1 MFKRRILYLLIGD
14 TALLAGCYLA
24 AYLFAS
30 SQGYVPPMELDVFLL
45 LDNGL
50 IEILGVLITILLGMY
65 FLGLYERI
73 RVQSVPGLIQ
83 DLLLVFGVA
92 FLVQAIA
99 SYSKTQLVLSRWVML
114 YGSGAGAIALLVW
127 RSLYSI
133 EVVRRSGRQG
143 VLFLGDSPLVERV
156 RDFIAGNPEAGFAT
170 IGCIRS
176 LHQNDGLFAITQD
189 EASADMRVLSLA
201 DTVQQLRP
209 ERVAVADSVELDD
222 EIRSQLLTCSM
233 LGLNVESVGTVYE
246 EIFGRVAIE
255 TVTLNQLV
263 FSPAFRP
270 RPWVLMLQEVYGR
283 AIALVGILLTWPL
296 MILAAIAVRMDSGSP
311 VLFRQV
317 RIGRNGVP
325 FEFLKFRSM
334 YADVDK
340 RLGGPV
346 RAKENDPRITRV
358 GKWIRLTRIDEL
370 PQFFNVL
377 RGEMTLVGPR
387 PEMPEFE
394 ADLVTQIPL
403 YTQRHRVKP
412 GITGWA
418 QIHHVPEDSL
428 ETTVRKLEYDLYYIK
443 HLSPALD
450 FLTMFHTA
458 KAILMRIGAR

>member
-1 MFKRRILYLLIGD
+1 MFKRRILYLLLGD
-14 TALLAGCYLA
+14 AGLLAAGYML
-24 AYLFAS
+24 AYLIARN
-30 SQGYVPPMELDVFLL
+30 QGLVPPMDLDVFLM

-50 IEILGVLITILLGMY
+50 IEILGVLITVLLGMY

-73 RVQSVPGLIQ
+73 RVQSFPALTQ
-83 DLLLVFGVA
+83 DLFLVFGVA

-99 SYSKTQLVLSRWVML
+99 SYSKAQIVLSRWVML
-114 YGSGAGAIALLVW
+114 YGSALAGLFLLLW
-127 RSLYSI
+127 RSYYSV
-133 EVVRRSGRQG
+133 EVVRRSGREG
-143 VLFLGDSPLVERV
+143 VLFLGDSPLVKRV
-156 RDFIAGNPEAGFAT
+156 RNFIEETPEAGFAT
-170 IGCIRS
+170 IACIRS
-176 LHQNDGLFAITQD
+176 LHSEADLPAAVRAGGGSITNP
-189 EASADMRVLSLA
+189 MSLA
-201 DTVQQLRP
+201 ETVQQLRP

-233 LGLNVESVGTVYE
+233 LGLNVENIGTLYE

-270 RPWVLMLQEVYGR
+270 RHWVLMLQEVYSR
-283 AIALVGILLTWPL
+283 VVALVGILLTWPL
-296 MILAAIAVRMDSGSP
+296 MLLAAIAVRLDSGSP

-334 YADVDK
+334 YAGADK

-346 RAKENDPRITRV
+346 RARENDPRITRV

-394 ADLVTQIPL
+394 ADLVTKIPL

-418 QIHHVPEDSL
+418 QIHHAPEDSL
-428 ETTVRKLEYDLYYIK
+428 EDTIRKLEYDLYYIK

-458 KAILMRIGAR
+458 KAILLRIGAR

>member
-1 MFKRRILYLLIGD
+1 MFKRRIFYLLIGD
-14 TALLAGCYLA
+14 AGLLAGGYLL
-24 AYLFAS
+24 AYLFAR
-30 SQGYVPPMELDVFLL
+30 SQGLIPPMDLELFLL

-50 IEILGVLITILLGMY
+50 IEILGVVATVLLGMY

-73 RVQSVPGLIQ
+73 RVHSFPALVQ

-99 SYSKTQLVLSRWVML
+99 SYSKTQIVLSRWVML
-114 YGSGAGAIALLVW
+114 YGSALAGLFLLLW
-127 RSLYSI
+127 RSFYSAG
-133 EVVRRSGRQG
+133 VVRRSGRQG

-156 RDFIAGNPEAGFAT
+156 RDFIEETPEAGFAT
-170 IGCIRS
+170 IACLRS
-176 LHQNDGLFAITQD
+176 LHPESGQPGSPRKAASGMAI
-189 EASADMRVLSLA
+189 MSLA

-233 LGLNVESVGTVYE
+233 LGLNVENIGTIYE

-270 RPWVLMLQEVYGR
+270 RHWVLALQEIYGR
-283 AIALVGILLTWPL
+283 VIALAGILLTWPL
-296 MILAAIAVRMDSGSP
+296 MLLAAIAVRLDSPGP

-317 RIGRNGVP
+317 RIGRNGDP

-334 YADVDK
+334 YAGVDE

-346 RAKENDPRITRV
+346 RARENDPRITRV

-418 QIHHVPEDSL
+418 QIHHAPEDSL
-428 ETTVRKLEYDLYYIK
+428 EDTIRKLEYDLYYIK

-458 KAILMRIGAR
+458 KAILLRIGAR

>member
-1 MFKRRILYLLIGD
+1 MFRRRILYLFSGD
-14 TALLAGCYLA
+14 VAILAGSYVLA
-24 AYLFAS
+24 FLFARH
-30 SQGYVPPMELDVFLL
+30 QGYIAETDLDLFLL
-45 LDNGL
+45 LENGL
-50 IEILGVLITILLGMY
+50 AEIVLVVGTVLFGMY

-73 RVQSVPGLIQ
+73 RVPSFAGLLQ

-92 FLVQAIA
+92 FLIQAIA
-99 SYSKTQLVLSRWVML
+99 SYSKSNLVLSRWIML
-114 YGSGAGAIALLVW
+114 YGSAGGGVGLVLW
-127 RSLYSI
+127 RLFYSY
-133 EVVRRSGRQG
+133 EVVRRSGQQG
-143 VLFLGDSPLVERV
+143 VLFLGDSPLVRRV
-156 RDFIAGNPEAGFAT
+156 RDYIAAYPESGFAT
-170 IGCIRS
+170 IGC
-176 LHQNDGLFAITQD
+176 LHTLNYGAKG
-189 EASADMRVLSLA
+189 ESAGGSEGAAVETTVSLA
-201 DTVQQLRP
+201 ETVKKLRP
-209 ERVAVADSVELDD
+209 ERIAVADTVELDD
-222 EIRSQLLTCSM
+222 ELRSQLLDCSM
-233 LGLNVESVGTVYE
+233 VGLNVESVGSIYE

-263 FSPAFRP
+263 FSPSFRP
-270 RPWVLMLQEVYGR
+270 KPSALLLQEIYGR
-283 AIALVGILLTWPL
+283 LIALVGILITWPL
-296 MILAAIAVRMDSGSP
+296 MLVAAIAVRLDSGSP

-334 YADVDK
+334 YADIDK

-358 GKWIRLTRIDEL
+358 GRWIRLTRIDEL

-394 ADLVTQIPL
+394 AELVNQIPL

-428 ETTVRKLEYDLYYIK
+428 ENTIRKLEYDLYYIK
-443 HLSPALD
+443 NLSPALD
-450 FLTMFHTA
+450 FFTMFHTA
-458 KAILMRIGAR
+458 KAILFRIGAR

>member
-1 MFKRRILYLLIGD
+1 MFRRRILYLFLGD
-14 TALLAGCYLA
+14 VAILVGSYVA
-24 AYLFAS
+24 AFLFARH
-30 SQGYVPPMELDVFLL
+30 QGYVPEIDLDLFLL

-50 IEILGVLITILLGMY
+50 IEIALVVATVLFGIY

-73 RVQSVPGLIQ
+73 RVQSVSGLLQ

-92 FLVQAIA
+92 FLIQAIA
-99 SYSKTQLVLSRWVML
+99 SYSKSNLVLSRWMML
-114 YGSGAGAIALLVW
+114 YGSAGGGLALLLW
-127 RSLYSI
+127 RLLYSY
-133 EVVRRSGRQG
+133 EVVRRAGQQG
-143 VLFLGDSPLVERV
+143 VLFLGDSPLVRRI
-156 RDFIAGNPEAGFAT
+156 RDHIAANPESGFAT
-170 IGCIRS
+170 IGC
-176 LHQNDGLFAITQD
+176 LHTLKYGAQGELPHGSQGAIVENAVT
-189 EASADMRVLSLA
+189 LA
-201 DTVQQLRP
+201 DTVKKLHP
-209 ERVAVADSVELDD
+209 ERIAVADTVELDD
-222 EIRSQLLTCSM
+222 ELRSQLLDCSM
-233 LGLNVESVGTVYE
+233 VGLNVESVGSIYE

-263 FSPAFRP
+263 FSPSFRP
-270 RPWVLMLQEVYGR
+270 KPSALLLQEIYGR
-283 AIALVGILLTWPL
+283 LIALIGILLTWPL
-296 MILAAIAVRMDSGSP
+296 MLIAALAVLLDSGRP
-311 VLFRQV
+311 ILFRQR

-334 YADVDK
+334 YADIDK

-346 RAKENDPRITRV
+346 RARENDPRITRV
-358 GKWIRLTRIDEL
+358 GRWIRLTRIDEL

-394 ADLVTQIPL
+394 AELVNQIPL

-428 ETTVRKLEYDLYYIK
+428 ENTVRKLEYDLYYIK

-450 FLTMFHTA
+450 FFTMFHTA
-458 KAILMRIGAR
+458 KAILFRIGAR

>member
-1 MFKRRILYLLIGD
+1 MFRRRILYLFLGD
-14 TALLAGCYLA
+14 VAILVGSYIA
-24 AYLFAS
+24 AFLFVRR
-30 SQGYVPPMELDVFLL
+30 QGYLPEIDLDLFLL

-50 IEILGVLITILLGMY
+50 IEIALVVGTVLFGVY

-73 RVQSVPGLIQ
+73 RVQSVSGLIQ

-92 FLVQAIA
+92 FLIQAIA
-99 SYSKTQLVLSRWVML
+99 SYSKSNLVLSRWMML
-114 YGSGAGAIALLVW
+114 YGSAGGGMALVVW
-127 RSLYSI
+127 RLLYSY
-133 EVVRRSGRQG
+133 EVLRRAGQQG
-143 VLFLGDSPLVERV
+143 VLFLGDSPLVRRI
-156 RDFIAGNPEAGFAT
+156 RDHIAAKPESGFAT
-170 IGCIRS
+170 IGC
-176 LHQNDGLFAITQD
+176 LHTLNYGAQGDMPEGSKGAIVEET
-189 EASADMRVLSLA
+189 VSLA
-201 DTVQQLRP
+201 ETVKKLRP
-209 ERVAVADSVELDD
+209 ERIAVADTVELDD
-222 EIRSQLLTCSM
+222 ELRSQLLDCSM
-233 LGLNVESVGTVYE
+233 VGLNVESVGSIYE

-263 FSPAFRP
+263 FSPSFRP
-270 RPWVLMLQEVYGR
+270 KPSALLLQEIYGR
-283 AIALVGILLTWPL
+283 LIALVGILLTWPL
-296 MILAAIAVRMDSGSP
+296 MLAAAVAVRLDSGSP
-311 VLFRQV
+311 ILFRQR

-334 YADVDK
+334 YADIDK

-358 GKWIRLTRIDEL
+358 GRWIRLTRIDEL

-394 ADLVTQIPL
+394 AELVNQIPL

-428 ETTVRKLEYDLYYIK
+428 ENTVRKLEYDLYYIK

-450 FLTMFHTA
+450 FFTMFHTA
-458 KAILMRIGAR
+458 KAILFRIGAR

>member
-1 MFKRRILYLLIGD
+1 MFKRRILYLLTGD
-14 TALLAGCYLA
+14 TVLLAGSYLA

-30 SQGYVPPMELDVFLL
+30 RRGYVPAMDLDVFLL

-50 IEILGVLITILLGMY
+50 IEILGVMVTLLLGMY

-73 RVQSVPGLIQ
+73 RVQSFPGLIQ

-99 SYSKTQLVLSRWVML
+99 SYSKTQIVLSRWVML
-114 YGSGAGAIALLVW
+114 YGSAVGAIALLVW
-127 RSLYSI
+127 RTLYSI

-156 RDFIAGNPEAGFAT
+156 RDFIAGNPEAGFVT

-176 LHQNDGLFAITQD
+176 LHQNEGSLAKESK
-189 EASADMRVLSLA
+189 EAEDLKVRSLA
-201 DTVQQLRP
+201 DTVQHLNP

-283 AIALVGILLTWPL
+283 VIALVGILLTWPL
-296 MILAAIAVRMDSGSP
+296 MILAAIAVRIDSGSP

-428 ETTVRKLEYDLYYIK
+428 ENTVRKLEYDLYYIK

>member
-1 MFKRRILYLLIGD
+1 MFRRRVLFLLVGD
-14 TALLAGCYLA
+14 LAILAGSYIA
-24 AYLFAS
+24 AFFFS
-30 SQGYVPPMELDVFLL
+30 RRQGYIPEMDLDLFLF

-50 IEILGVLITILLGMY
+50 IEIAAVIATILFGMY

-73 RVQSVPGLIQ
+73 RVQSVPALLQ

-92 FLVQAIA
+92 FLIQAIA
-99 SYSKTQLVLSRWVML
+99 SYSKSNFVLSRWIML
-114 YGSGAGAIALLVW
+114 YGSALGGFSLILWRIA
-127 RSLYSI
+127 YSY

-143 VLFLGDSPLVERV
+143 VLFLGDSPLVRRV
-156 RDFIAGNPEAGFAT
+156 RDYIAANPESGFA
-170 IGCIRS
+170 IMGCLHTLS
-176 LHQNDGLFAITQD
+176 LGANSNRTDGLPGTETGQPI
-189 EASADMRVLSLA
+189 SLA
-201 DTVQQLRP
+201 ETVKKLRP
-209 ERVAVADSVELDD
+209 ERIAVADSVELDD
-222 EIRSQLLTCSM
+222 ELRSQLLDCSM
-233 LGLNVESVGTVYE
+233 VGLNVESIGTIYE

-263 FSPAFRP
+263 FSPSFRP
-270 RPWVLMLQEVYGR
+270 KPSALLMQEIYGR
-283 AIALVGILLTWPL
+283 LIALAGILLTWPL
-296 MILAAIAVRMDSGSP
+296 MLLAAIAVRLDSSGP
-311 VLFRQV
+311 ILFRQI

-325 FEFLKFRSM
+325 FVFLKFRSM
-334 YADVDK
+334 YADIDK

-358 GKWIRLTRIDEL
+358 GRWIRLTRIDEL

-377 RGEMTLVGPR
+377 RGDMTLVGPR

-394 ADLVTQIPL
+394 ADLVKQIPL

-428 ETTVRKLEYDLYYIK
+428 ENTIRKLEYDLYYIK

-450 FLTMFHTA
+450 FFTMFHTA
-458 KAILMRIGAR
+458 KAILFRIGAR

>member
-1 MFKRRILYLLIGD
+1 MFKRRILYLLTGD
-14 TALLAGCYLA
+14 ILLLAASFLA

-30 SQGYVPPMELDVFLL
+30 RQGYVPAMELDVFLL

-50 IEILGVLITILLGMY
+50 IEILGVMGTVLLGMY

-73 RVQSVPGLIQ
+73 RVQSLPGLIQ

-114 YGSGAGAIALLVW
+114 YGSALGGVALLIW
-127 RSLYSI
+127 RTLYSI
-133 EVVRRSGRQG
+133 EILRRSGRQG

-156 RDFIAGNPEAGFAT
+156 RDFIAANPEAGFAT

-176 LHQNDGLFAITQD
+176 LHRDEGLTSLTEDA
-189 EASADMRVLSLA
+189 ENADTRVLSLA

-209 ERVAVADSVELDD
+209 ERVALADSVELDD

-263 FSPAFRP
+263 FSPSFRP
-270 RPWVLMLQEVYGR
+270 KPWVLMMQEVYGR
-283 AIALVGILLTWPL
+283 VIALTGILLTWPL
-296 MILAAIAVRMDSGSP
+296 MVLAAVAVRLDSGSP

-394 ADLVTQIPL
+394 EELVPLIPL

-428 ETTVRKLEYDLYYIK
+428 ENTVRKLEYDLYYIK

>member
-14 TALLAGCYLA
+14 ILLLAGSFLA

-30 SQGYVPPMELDVFLL
+30 RQGYVPSMELDVFLL

-50 IEILGVLITILLGMY
+50 IEIAGVMVTVLLGMY

-73 RVQSVPGLIQ
+73 RVQSLPGLIQ

-114 YGSGAGAIALLVW
+114 YGSALGGIALLIW

-156 RDFIAGNPEAGFAT
+156 RDFIAANPEAGFAT

-176 LHQNDGLFAITQD
+176 LHRDEGLIGLTEDA
-189 EASADMRVLSLA
+189 EKADTRILSLA
-201 DTVQQLRP
+201 DTVQQLDP

-246 EIFGRVAIE
+246 EMFGRVAIE

-283 AIALVGILLTWPL
+283 VIALTGILLTWPL
-296 MILAAIAVRMDSGSP
+296 MVLAAVAVRLDSGSP

-317 RIGRNGVP
+317 RIGRNG
-325 FEFLKFRSM
+325 
-334 YADVDK
+334 
-340 RLGGPV
+340 
-346 RAKENDPRITRV
+346 
-358 GKWIRLTRIDEL
+358 
-370 PQFFNVL
+370 
-377 RGEMTLVGPR
+377 
-387 PEMPEFE
+387 
-394 ADLVTQIPL
+394 
-403 YTQRHRVKP
+403 
-412 GITGWA
+412 
-418 QIHHVPEDSL
+418 
-428 ETTVRKLEYDLYYIK
+428 
-443 HLSPALD
+443 
-450 FLTMFHTA
+450 
-458 KAILMRIGAR
+458 

>member
-1 MFKRRILYLLIGD
+1 
-14 TALLAGCYLA
+14 
-24 AYLFAS
+24 
-30 SQGYVPPMELDVFLL
+30 
-45 LDNGL
+45 
-50 IEILGVLITILLGMY
+50 
-65 FLGLYERI
+65 
-73 RVQSVPGLIQ
+73 
-83 DLLLVFGVA
+83 
-92 FLVQAIA
+92 
-99 SYSKTQLVLSRWVML
+99 ML
-114 YGSGAGAIALLVW
+114 YGSALAGVGLIAW
-127 RSLYSI
+127 RSFYGYEL
-133 EVVRRSGRQG
+133 VRRSGRQG

-156 RDFIAGNPEAGFAT
+156 RLYIEQSPEAGFAA
-170 IGCIRS
+170 IGCIKT
-176 LHQNDGLFAITQD
+176 LHENEGNSGFPHNEQPSESG
-189 EASADMRVLSLA
+189 VLSLA
-201 DTVQQLRP
+201 GTIQRLRP
-209 ERVAVADSVELDD
+209 ERVAVSDSVELDD
-222 EIRSQLLTCSM
+222 EVRSQLLTCSM

-246 EIFGRVAIE
+246 EVFGRVAIE

-270 RPWVLMLQEVYGR
+270 RPWMLALQDIYGR
-283 AIALVGILLTWPL
+283 VIALTGILLTWPL
-296 MILAAIAVRMDSGSP
+296 MLLAAIAVRLDSGSP

-334 YADVDK
+334 YADADK

-358 GKWIRLTRIDEL
+358 GRWIRLTRIDEL

-377 RGEMTLVGPR
+377 RGDMTLVGPR

-394 ADLVTQIPL
+394 ADLVKQIPL

-428 ETTVRKLEYDLYYIK
+428 ESTIRKLEYDLFYIK

-458 KAILMRIGAR
+458 KTILLRIGAR

>member
-14 TALLAGCYLA
+14 AGLLAACYLL
-24 AYLFAS
+24 AYLFARRR
-30 SQGYVPPMELDVFLL
+30 GFVPQMDLDVFLL

-50 IEILGVLITILLGMY
+50 IEILGVIATVLLGMY

-73 RVQSVPGLIQ
+73 RVQSLPGLIQ

-99 SYSKTQLVLSRWVML
+99 SYSRTEIVLSRWVML
-114 YGSGAGAIALLVW
+114 YGSAFAGIALLIW
-127 RSLYSI
+127 RSLYSFEI
-133 EVVRRSGRQG
+133 VRRSGRQG

-156 RDFIAGNPEAGFAT
+156 RDFIEASPEAGFAS

-176 LHQNDGLFAITQD
+176 LHRSEGP
-189 EASADMRVLSLA
+189 ADSPRNGQRRESGTLSLA
-201 DTVQQLRP
+201 DSVQQLRP

-233 LGLNVESVGTVYE
+233 LGMNVESVGTVYE

-270 RPWVLMLQEVYGR
+270 RPWTLMLQEIYGR
-283 AIALVGILLTWPL
+283 VIALVGILLTWPL
-296 MILAAIAVRMDSGSP
+296 MLLAAVAVRLDSGSP
-311 VLFRQV
+311 ILFRQV

-334 YADVDK
+334 YAGVDD

-394 ADLVTQIPL
+394 AELVKQIPL

-418 QIHHVPEDSL
+418 QIHHEPEDSL
-428 ETTVRKLEYDLYYIK
+428 ENTIRKLEYDLYYIK

-458 KAILMRIGAR
+458 KAILLRIGAR

>member
-14 TALLAGCYLA
+14 ASLLAGAYLA
-24 AYLFAS
+24 AYLYARS
-30 SQGYVPPMELDVFLL
+30 RGYIPPMDLDVFLM

-50 IEILGVLITILLGMY
+50 IEILGVMATVLLGMY

-99 SYSKTQLVLSRWVML
+99 SYSKTQIVLSRWVML
-114 YGSGAGAIALLVW
+114 YGSALGGMTLLAW
-127 RSLYSI
+127 RSLYSV
-133 EVVRRSGRQG
+133 EVVRRSGREG
-143 VLFLGDSPLVERV
+143 VLFLGDSSLVERV
-156 RDFIAGNPEAGFAT
+156 RDFIEESPEAGFAT

-176 LHQNDGLFAITQD
+176 LHQLDKREGQAQEERAEVRT
-189 EASADMRVLSLA
+189 LSLA

-233 LGLNVESVGTVYE
+233 LGMNVESIGTIYE
-246 EIFGRVAIE
+246 EMFGRVAIE

-270 RPWVLMLQEVYGR
+270 KPWVLMLQEVYGR
-283 AIALVGILLTWPL
+283 AIALAGILLTWPL
-296 MILAAIAVRMDSGSP
+296 MLLAAIAVRLDSGGP

-334 YADVDK
+334 FADADK

-377 RGEMTLVGPR
+377 RGDMTLVGPR

-394 ADLVTQIPL
+394 AELVTQIPL

-428 ETTVRKLEYDLYYIK
+428 ENTIRKLEYDLYYIK

-458 KAILMRIGAR
+458 KAILLRIGAR

>member
-1 MFKRRILYLLIGD
+1 MFRRRILYLFLGD
-14 TALLAGCYLA
+14 VAILVGSYIVAF
-24 AYLFAS
+24 LFARR
-30 SQGYVPPMELDVFLL
+30 QGYVPEIDLDLFLL

-50 IEILGVLITILLGMY
+50 IEIALVVGTVLFGVY

-73 RVQSVPGLIQ
+73 RVQSLAGLLQ

-92 FLVQAIA
+92 FLIQAIA
-99 SYSKTQLVLSRWVML
+99 SYSKSSVVLSRWIML
-114 YGSGAGAIALLVW
+114 YGSAGGGVALVLW
-127 RSLYSI
+127 RLFYSY
-133 EVVRRSGRQG
+133 EVVRRAGQQG
-143 VLFLGDSPLVERV
+143 VLFLGDSPLVRRI
-156 RDFIAGNPEAGFAT
+156 RDHIAASPECGFAT
-170 IGCIRS
+170 IGC
-176 LHQNDGLFAITQD
+176 LHTLNYGAKGELPDGAEGAFVENA
-189 EASADMRVLSLA
+189 VSLA
-201 DTVQQLRP
+201 ETVRKLRP
-209 ERVAVADSVELDD
+209 ERIAVADTVELDD
-222 EIRSQLLTCSM
+222 ELRNQLLDCSM
-233 LGLNVESVGTVYE
+233 VGLNVESVGSIYE

-263 FSPAFRP
+263 FSPSFRP
-270 RPWVLMLQEVYGR
+270 KPSALLLQEIYGR
-283 AIALVGILLTWPL
+283 LIALVGILLTWPL
-296 MILAAIAVRMDSGSP
+296 MLVAAIAVRLDSEGP
-311 VLFRQV
+311 ILFRQR

-334 YADVDK
+334 YADIDK

-358 GKWIRLTRIDEL
+358 GRWIRLTRIDEL

-394 ADLVTQIPL
+394 AELVNQIPL

-428 ETTVRKLEYDLYYIK
+428 ENTIRKLEYDLYYIK

-450 FLTMFHTA
+450 FFTMFHTA
-458 KAILMRIGAR
+458 KAVLFRIGAR